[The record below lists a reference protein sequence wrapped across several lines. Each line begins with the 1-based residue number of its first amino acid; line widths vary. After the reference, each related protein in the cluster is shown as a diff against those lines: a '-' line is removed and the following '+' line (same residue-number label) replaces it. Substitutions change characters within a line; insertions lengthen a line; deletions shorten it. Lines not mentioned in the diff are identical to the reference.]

1 MLLTDLDW
9 IFIFNFNSNL
19 GENLLKYNSPNGF
32 LCSAQFVAKS
42 FLAQAE
48 FYDFNNGPYNSK
60 TSHFTQMIWKA
71 SKKMG
76 IGTAMTKNGTWYV
89 IVNYFPPG
97 NVKGLFKDNVLRP
110 VNVK

>member
-1 MLLTDLDW
+1 
-9 IFIFNFNSNL
+9 
-19 GENLLKYNSPNGF
+19 
-32 LCSAQFVAKS
+32 
-42 FLAQAE
+42 
-48 FYDFNNGPYNSK
+48 
-60 TSHFTQMIWKA
+60 MIWKA